1 MISEDLKSMED
12 IQDVH
17 FVELENSKYL
27 KPIRM
32 KYTQASR
39 SECNQIK
46 LLLLL
51 LAPQSGAYSR
61 VAFRDSY
68 PIPN

>member
-1 MISEDLKSMED
+1 MED

-39 SECNQIK
+39 SECNPIQLSLI
-46 LLLLL
+46 
-51 LAPQSGAYSR
+51 LAPQSGAHSR
-61 VAFRDSY
+61 GAFIYIPY
-68 PIPN
+68 PIHPTESF

>member
-1 MISEDLKSMED
+1 MED

-39 SECNQIK
+39 SECNQIE
-46 LLLLL
+46 LLSLLL

-61 VAFRDSY
+61 GAFRDSH
-68 PIPN
+68 PIPNPFH